1 MASVTTT
8 ITSDTLDL
16 ESITST
22 VSAKTMLAT
31 TPSKITARSTAIS
44 ITTATNSFMTITPN
58 YPPITTTAPSTQ
70 DKDSAATGNTTVV
83 SMITTRS
90 LRRASHS
97 AKGDTNAANAE
108 PGNLDAVPQGILLP
122 IIVAGSLVFVIAII
136 IVIVIVY
143 IRKKKKDLSE
153 DRYSFP
159 RENNK
164 SGYGNSDR
172 EIIRKH
178 SSFAN

>member
-1 MASVTTT
+1 MASVTATT
-8 ITSDTLDL
+8 ISDTLGL

-22 VSAKTMLAT
+22 AAAKTILAT
-31 TPSKITARSTAIS
+31 TPSKITTRAKAIS

-58 YPPITTTAPSTQ
+58 YLSITTTTPNNQ

-83 SMITTRS
+83 SMITTRL
-90 LRRASHS
+90 LRRASNS
-97 AKGDTNAANAE
+97 AKGRTIAASAE
-108 PGNLDAVPQGILLP
+108 PDNLDAVPQGILLP
-122 IIVAGSLVFVIAII
+122 IIVAGSVVFVIAII

-143 IRKKKKDLSE
+143 IRKNKKDLSE

-159 RENNK
+159 HENNK

-172 EIIRKH
+172 EVVRKH
-178 SSFAN
+178 TSFAN